1 MSTVTNVLKGIGIT
15 DHVEITVTPLLQSLV
30 NIILSIGKYGLIIG
44 ISAGLGGLAVAGI
57 NVKEKIVP
65 KVIEA
70 IGGVETTAEQK
81 ITSADPGAVKDLTE
95 GAVKI
100 ESGIGGILGVGG
112 VRDPSKTKF
121 DSDPRFNNGGA
132 QPIKAE
138 GKLIPTAIPMDSSAI
153 PTANATPA
161 IYNVGGSSKKTKSK
175 RSKYTKSNRNGN
187 SKKCQSK
194 KCLFTKGDQVYLSF

>member
-100 ESGIGGILGVGG
+100 ESGLGGILGMGS

-121 DSDPRFNNGGA
+121 DSNPHFNNGGA
-132 QPIKAE
+132 QPITAE
-138 GKLIPTAIPMDSSAI
+138 GKLIPTATPVD
-153 PTANATPA
+153 TNAKQPQVYA
-161 IYNVGGSSKKTKSK
+161 VGGSSKKTKSK
-175 RSKYTKSNRNGN
+175 RTKSTKSNRHGN
-187 SKKCQSK
+187 PKKCQSK